1 LKSGRYFKFADR
13 PADIKYVE
21 PGRAN
26 ALKVPAERRSDP
38 VFHTR
43 LSPTMSTTTATRFLI
58 VDDFSTMRRI
68 LRNLLA
74 ELGFR
79 QVDEATDGRIA
90 LELMQSNHF
99 DFIISDVHMPNVNG
113 FELLQRI
120 RADVATRDT
129 PVLLVTGEARKDDF
143 VQAARLGAN
152 GIITK
157 PLTKSALEEKVRNIL
172 LSPLAWPGIP
182 SAPRPEAHRQ
192 AIA

>member
-1 LKSGRYFKFADR
+1 MPN
-13 PADIKYVE
+13 PA
-21 PGRAN
+21 
-26 ALKVPAERRSDP
+26 
-38 VFHTR
+38 
-43 LSPTMSTTTATRFLI
+43 ATRFLV
-58 VDDFSTMRRI
+58 VDDFTTMRRI

-79 QVDEATDGRIA
+79 QVDEAENGRVA
-90 LELMQSNHF
+90 LELLHGAHY
-99 DFIISDVHMPNVNG
+99 DFVISDVHMPQVNG

-120 RADVATRDT
+120 RADAATRST

-172 LSPLAWPGIP
+172 LSPKAWPAVTP
-182 SAPRPEAHRQ
+182 AVAPTPTVSPLVRPLGRRQ
-192 AIA
+192 AA

>member
-1 LKSGRYFKFADR
+1 
-13 PADIKYVE
+13 
-21 PGRAN
+21 
-26 ALKVPAERRSDP
+26 
-38 VFHTR
+38 
-43 LSPTMSTTTATRFLI
+43 MSTAATTRFLI

-79 QVDEATDGRIA
+79 QVEEATDGRIA
-90 LELMQSNHF
+90 LELMHSTHF

-120 RADVATRDT
+120 RADEATRST

-182 SAPRPEAHRQ
+182 SAQRPEVRRQ